1 MTRTVIES
9 KTKTVIIGFDEPF
22 CVIGERINPT
32 GRKKLAAE
40 LEAGNFETV
49 IKDALEQVACGAT
62 VLDVNSGAVFTNKMA
77 TDPRYA
83 DNNFVEPPLMKALI
97 EIIQQT
103 VDVPLCIDSVGS
115 RRAGGRAD
123 GLRRPPAAE
132 LGHGRGRAAGT
143 RPAAGQE
150 IQRAGRGDFQR
161 RHRHQP
167 DPDVRFAVAKKIV
180 ERAADFGIPA
190 HDIVVDPL
198 VMPVGAMAIGGQ
210 QVFALVRR
218 LREELGREHH
228 LRRVEHQLRPAP
240 PPRHQRRLPA
250 HGDRRGHDQR
260 HHEPRPPAGD
270 GGDPRR
276 QLPDEPRCERRRMDP
291 LCQGAGSGRG
301 REVFALEFT
310 SPLWVILL
318 AAVFLGERITRSKI
332 AAAVLGFAGILIVAR
347 PGFGTPDPGVIA
359 AAASAVCFATTAIL
373 TKVLTRGESIVSIL
387 FWLTVMQL
395 GLGLATAGWD
405 GDLAL
410 PTAQT
415 LPWLA
420 LIGAC
425 GLLAHFCL
433 TKALSLAPASVV
445 VPIDFARLPVIAA
458 VGFYLYG
465 EALEWPVVLG
475 ATLIFLGIW
484 INLRGSHRASPQ
496 QPDYH
501 KAVTPRR

>member
-1 MTRTVIES
+1 MTQTHR
-9 KTKTVIIGFDEPF
+9 P
-22 CVIGERINPT
+22 
-32 GRKKLAAE
+32 LAA
-40 LEAGNFETV
+40 AIWMTGSIF
-49 IKDALEQVACGAT
+49 
-62 VLDVNSGAVFTNKMA
+62 SFT
-77 TDPRYA
+77 
-83 DNNFVEPPLMKALI
+83 
-97 EIIQQT
+97 
-103 VDVPLCIDSVGS
+103 
-115 RRAGGRAD
+115 
-123 GLRRPPAAE
+123 
-132 LGHGRGRAAGT
+132 
-143 RPAAGQE
+143 
-150 IQRAGRGDFQR
+150 
-161 RHRHQP
+161 
-167 DPDVRFAVAKKIV
+167 
-180 ERAADFGIPA
+180 
-190 HDIVVDPL
+190 
-198 VMPVGAMAIGGQ
+198 AMAIAGRAVSG
-210 QVFALVRR
+210 VHDTFEIMLWRSILGFGLVIVVAGAFGR
-218 LREELGREHH
+218 LREVRRDRMGQH
-228 LRRVEHQLRPAP
+228 LARNLFHFTGQNLWFWA
-240 PPRHQRRLPA
+240 LT
-250 HGDRRGHDQR
+250 
-260 HHEPRPPAGD
+260 
-270 GGDPRR
+270 
-276 QLPDEPRCERRRMDP
+276 MIP
-291 LCQGAGSGRG
+291 LAQ
-301 REVFALEFT
+301 VFALEFT